1 MVVDLD
7 NLEFMQDTLFSVPV
21 TAPAI
26 ETIQNNPFE
35 DMSLIFNTAFVRNR
49 APARA
54 RDLSAELAQVSNTP
68 AARAILAAAQQLAT
82 SQGLS
87 EMEAAEQIIQTFK
100 KLDEIWGAYLYQ
112 EGLARLNSDSN

>member
-1 MVVDLD
+1 
-7 NLEFMQDTLFSVPV
+7 
-21 TAPAI
+21 
-26 ETIQNNPFE
+26 
-35 DMSLIFNTAFVRNR
+35 MSLIFNTAFVRNR